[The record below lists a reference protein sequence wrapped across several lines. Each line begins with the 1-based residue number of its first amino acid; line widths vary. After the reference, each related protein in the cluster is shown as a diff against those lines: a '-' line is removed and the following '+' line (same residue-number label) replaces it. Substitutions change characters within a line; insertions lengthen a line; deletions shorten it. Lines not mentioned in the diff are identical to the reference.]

1 MQKRLIA
8 IGLAASLSA
17 LACTDTV
24 ETPTETTETT
34 ISASSGGSQFA
45 LSASTWDLTHVVIDG
60 KKIEPANPVTIKFS
74 EGENLTVTGSAGC
87 NTYTG
92 TWELPQVEDNSEVDP
107 EDVVDTD
114 EGKDTPEVNEAPV
127 NPIIISDVFLT
138 EKACTDSVDFA
149 EYITLLS
156 DVESWS
162 VSEDGLSLLTE
173 NGDEA
178 LATAQEIEVE
188 LDTEASPEITE

>member
-162 VSEDGLSLLTE
+162 VSEKGLSLQTSDG
-173 NGDEA
+173 NEA
-178 LATAQEIEVE
+178 VATAEETEIE
-188 LDTEASPEITE
+188 LDTEASSELAE